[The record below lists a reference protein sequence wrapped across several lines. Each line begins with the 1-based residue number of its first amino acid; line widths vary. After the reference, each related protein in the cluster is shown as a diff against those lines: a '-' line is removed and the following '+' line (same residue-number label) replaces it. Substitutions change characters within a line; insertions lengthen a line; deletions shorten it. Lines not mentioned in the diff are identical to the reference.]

1 MSPAIREQAR
11 LTVLRYLDAAADTSP
26 GRGIATAVLSQHLRS
41 EGFVLAP
48 GEDPTAA
55 TPKLFAVSICR
66 YLAGKGLVAEATKAV
81 SPEMSEWVI
90 TSAGRDE
97 YARLAGSDAS

>member
-1 MSPAIREQAR
+1 MTPAIREQAR
-11 LTVLRYLDAAADTSP
+11 LAVLRYLDAAADSAP
-26 GRGIATAVLSQHLRS
+26 GRGISTAVLSQHLRA

-48 GEDPTAA
+48 GEDPATP

-66 YLAGKGLVAEATKAV
+66 YLQGKGLVGETTKAV
-81 SPEMSEWVI
+81 SPEVTEWII

-97 YARLAGSDAS
+97 YARLAGAD